1 MTARDMAATAALVFL
16 STLSACER
24 PGVEDDRPEPATV
37 AGDAAEVPSP
47 AMARPGVRRLGA
59 DERRVKLLVLPAD
72 AAVEVDG
79 VPVRRRD
86 GVIELSGRVGQ
97 THRVRLS
104 RATQH
109 AETIVTVMDAG
120 VAPPSLDLA
129 ALMRAARPFG
139 RGRLPTAATAEPAAD
154 EADAS
159 AALELAETPEL
170 APEAMLPGVA
180 AGYDAPADRAA
191 MESAPGSAPGAARGS
206 ARANEGPACV
216 CPPPTQV
223 IARCPPGAAAA
234 AEHGKQ
240 RSGVL
245 AGDSFE

>member
-37 AGDAAEVPSP
+37 AADAAEVPSP
-47 AMARPGVRRLGA
+47 AMARPGVHRLGA

-79 VPVRRRD
+79 VPARRRD

-97 THRVRLS
+97 TRRVRLS
-104 RATQH
+104 RDTRH
-109 AETIVTVMDAG
+109 AEAIVTLMDAG
-120 VAPPSLDLA
+120 VSPPSLDLA
-129 ALMRAARPFG
+129 ALARAARPLG
-139 RGRLPTAATAEPAAD
+139 RGRLPTAATIEPAAA

-159 AALELAETPEL
+159 AALELAEAPEL
-170 APEAMLPGVA
+170 APEPLLPGIA
-180 AGYDAPADRAA
+180 AEHDAPADRAA
-191 MESAPGSAPGAARGS
+191 MASAPDSAPGAARSS

-216 CPPPTQV
+216 CPPSTQV
-223 IARCPPGAAAA
+223 ISRCPPGAAAA

>member
-16 STLSACER
+16 STLGACER

-47 AMARPGVRRLGA
+47 ALARPGVHHRLGA
-59 DERRVKLLVLPAD
+59 GERRVKLLVLPAD
-72 AAVEVDG
+72 AAVEVNG
-79 VPVRRRD
+79 VPARRRD

-109 AETIVTVMDAG
+109 AETIVTVVDAG
-120 VAPPSLDLA
+120 VSPPSLDLA
-129 ALMRAARPFG
+129 ALARAARPFG
-139 RGRLPTAATAEPAAD
+139 RGRLPTAATTEPAAD
-154 EADAS
+154 GADAS
-159 AALELAETPEL
+159 AALELVETPEL
-170 APEAMLPGVA
+170 ALDPVLPGVA

-191 MESAPGSAPGAARGS
+191 MESAPGSAPGAVRGS
-206 ARANEGPACV
+206 AQANEGPACV

-223 IARCPPGAAAA
+223 ISRCPPGAAA